1 MRTLLALTGLIIVLS
16 CGCTKRMA
24 APMVSAP
31 PSILE
36 SDSNLQESLFKGNQ
50 AVLSDQDIA
59 RILGTHLDVGDRH
72 QLAVLS
78 LGSALWSSQDISDI
92 EASNTDNLLHTLKS
106 STQLTEVRLLQSL
119 LLPETGTVPLPAVRC
134 RGD

>member
-1 MRTLLALTGLIIVLS
+1 
-16 CGCTKRMA
+16 
-24 APMVSAP
+24 MVSAP
-31 PSILE
+31 PSILV

-92 EASNTDNLLHTLKS
+92 EVRNTDNLLHTLKS
-106 STQLTEVRLLQSL
+106 STQLTEVRLLPSL
-119 LLPETGTVPLPAVRC
+119 LVPEKRTVPLPAGGC
-134 RGD
+134 RANSG